1 MQGFLTWGA
10 STHRG
15 SWNQFQGVVGK
26 VTYVAMKGKR
36 NTFGQKVLANGRGAG
51 LLRREPKGAEVEK
64 GWETLP

>member
-1 MQGFLTWGA
+1 
-10 STHRG
+10 
-15 SWNQFQGVVGK
+15 VVEK

-64 GWETLP
+64 G